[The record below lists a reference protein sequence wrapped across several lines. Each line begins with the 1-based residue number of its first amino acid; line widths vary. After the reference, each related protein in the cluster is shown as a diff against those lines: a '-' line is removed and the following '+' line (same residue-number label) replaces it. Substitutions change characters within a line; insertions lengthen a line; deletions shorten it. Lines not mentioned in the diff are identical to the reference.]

1 MVAVVGA
8 VGRNEHVFAVDS
20 EVDISQTLILEA
32 VGVKKLGGSTPCEV
46 ELRHETIAAVID
58 HIQDVGIEGVELKA
72 TLGVETGSDVE

>member
-8 VGRNEHVFAVDS
+8 VGRNEHVFAVES

-32 VGVKKLGGSTPCEV
+32 VGVKKFCRRTVCEV
-46 ELRHETIAAVID
+46 ELRHEPVATVID

-72 TLGVETGSDVE
+72 ALGVETGSDVE